1 MSKFVPPTFEA
12 KSFNCPHCHAYAH
25 QNWTRMIDGYHEI
38 INNLYIVYCAH
49 CKKYSLWLNKK
60 MIYPESTGIQPPNAD
75 LNPEI
80 IEDYI
85 EAANIVNKSPRGSV
99 ALLRLA
105 IQKLCKQLGEDGKN
119 INDNIAS
126 LVKKGLPVTIQK
138 ALDIV
143 RVVGNDAVH
152 PGQIDLKD
160 DSVIASRLFE
170 LINII
175 AYTMIT
181 QPKEIAALYETL
193 PEDKRAGIEKRDNN
207 SN

>member
-1 MSKFVPPTFEA
+1 MSKFVSPAFEL

-25 QNWTRMIDGYHEI
+25 QNWTSV
-38 INNLYIVYCAH
+38 INGFHNVVSNLRIVYCAH
-49 CKKYSLWLNKK
+49 CGNYSLWLNKK
-60 MIYPESTGIQPPNAD
+60 MIFPESTGIQSPNAD
-75 LNPEI
+75 LNSEI
-80 IEDYI
+80 IEDYL

-160 DSVIASRLFE
+160 DSVIASKLFE

-193 PEDKRAGIEKRDNN
+193 PEDKRAGIERRDNVT
-207 SN
+207 

>member
-1 MSKFVPPTFEA
+1 MHKIVPPSFESD
-12 KSFNCPHCHAYAH
+12 SFNCPHCQAYSH
-25 QNWTRMIDGYHEI
+25 QIWRSIWDD
-38 INNLYIVYCAH
+38 NNHRIVNLEVAYCSH
-49 CKKYSLWLNKK
+49 CKHYSLWKDEK
-60 MIYPESTGIQPPNAD
+60 IIYPETTGIQPPNSD
-75 LNPEI
+75 LEQEI
-80 IEDYI
+80 IDDYL

-105 IQKLCKQLGEDGKN
+105 IQKLCKQLGEEGKN
-119 INDNIAS
+119 INKDIAS

-143 RVVGNDAVH
+143 RVIGNDAVH

-160 DSVIASRLFE
+160 NQEIANKLFE

-181 QPKEIAALYETL
+181 QPKEIEALYETL
-193 PEDKRAGIEKRDNN
+193 PEDKKVGIARRDSTN
-207 SN
+207 

>member
-1 MSKFVPPTFEA
+1 
-12 KSFNCPHCHAYAH
+12 
-25 QNWTRMIDGYHEI
+25 MIF
-38 INNLYIVYCAH
+38 
-49 CKKYSLWLNKK
+49 
-60 MIYPESTGIQPPNAD
+60 PESTGIQSPNAD
-75 LNPEI
+75 LNSEI
-80 IEDYI
+80 IEDYL

-160 DSVIASRLFE
+160 DSVIASKLFE

-193 PEDKRAGIEKRDNN
+193 PEDKRAGIERRDNVT
-207 SN
+207 

>member
-1 MSKFVPPTFEA
+1 MHKIVPPSFNA
-12 KSFNCPHCHAYAH
+12 KSFNCPHCHAYSH
-25 QNWTRMIDGYHEI
+25 QIWRDIWDSTNTYVNGL
-38 INNLYIVYCAH
+38 NIVYCSH
-49 CKKYSLWLNKK
+49 CKKYSLWLNEK
-60 MIYPESTGIQPPNAD
+60 MIYPETTGIQPPNTD
-75 LNPEI
+75 LEQEI
-80 IEDYI
+80 IDDYL
-85 EAANIVNKSPRGSV
+85 EASSIVNKSPRGAV

-105 IQKLCKQLGEDGKN
+105 IQKLCKQLGEEGKN
-119 INDNIAS
+119 INNDIAS

-160 DSVIASRLFE
+160 DQEIANKLFD

-175 AYTMIT
+175 AHTMIT

-193 PEDKRAGIEKRDNN
+193 PEAKKEGIEKRDNGN
-207 SN
+207 